1 MAHKVLRWGLLSTAR
16 INRRLIPAIRRARR
30 AELVAVASR
39 GQAAADAY
47 AAECKIP
54 RALGSYQALLDD
66 PGIDAV
72 YVSLP
77 NSLHADWTVRA
88 AQAGKHVLC
97 EKPLA
102 QSVAD
107 CDRIQ
112 AAAEAAGVVV
122 AEAIMYLYHPLL
134 AEARRLARGGA
145 LGKVTFA
152 RGSFSFILDSPE
164 NVRWRPELGGGAL
177 WDVGIYPVS
186 FCRWIL
192 GEPDRVFAWQTLAE
206 AIGPANRVDAA
217 TAGLLHFP
225 GGETAAFDCSF
236 RQAFR
241 TRVEVAGSE
250 ATLIIDRPFIIRPDS
265 RMIVRDAQDREEQVG
280 DVRPDP
286 YECEVEA
293 VAAAVLDG
301 APLPVPLSSSRANV
315 ATLVALYDSA
325 RLGAPVT
332 L

>member
-1 MAHKVLRWGLLSTAR
+1 MKTLRWGLLSTAR

-30 AELVAVASR
+30 AELVAAASR
-39 GQAAADAY
+39 TQESAGAY
-47 AAECKIP
+47 AAEWKIP
-54 RALGSYQALLDD
+54 RALNSYQALLED
-66 PGIDAV
+66 PGVDAV
-72 YVSLP
+72 YISLP

-134 AEARRLARGGA
+134 AEARRLARDGA

-164 NVRWRPELGGGAL
+164 NVRWRPDLGGGAL

-186 FCRWIL
+186 FCRWML
-192 GEPDRVFAWQTLAE
+192 GEPDRVFAWQTLA
-206 AIGPANRVDAA
+206 GTVGFANRVDEA
-217 TAGLLHFP
+217 TAGVLHFP

-241 TRVEVAGSE
+241 TQVEVAGSE

-265 RMIVRDAQDREEQVG
+265 RMIVRDNQDREEQIG

-315 ATLVALYDSA
+315 AALVALYESA
-325 RLGAPVT
+325 RLGVPVS